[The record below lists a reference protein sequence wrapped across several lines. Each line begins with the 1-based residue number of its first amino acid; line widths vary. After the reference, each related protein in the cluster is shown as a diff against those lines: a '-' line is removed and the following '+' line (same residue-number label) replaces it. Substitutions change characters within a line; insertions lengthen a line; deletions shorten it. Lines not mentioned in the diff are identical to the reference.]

1 MSFKLKTLSK
11 VLILTGAATAA
22 PAWANSDLAEVEA
35 RIKKLEQQVNILVQR
50 LETQQV
56 SLNEQKQ
63 AIEDTNK
70 KTDGAAIAKTNGR
83 SLKFESADGDFVAQ
97 VGGRLQADAAFYDG
111 DIPSGE
117 GTDFRRIFLDLR
129 GQVYQDWAYRFQYD
143 FARPNG
149 SSSSRGIRDAY
160 IKYTGLDVGNITVGQ
175 FKAPFGLEH
184 LTSSLHSTFLERGLN
199 HVFTPDRRI
208 GVGFDSKGDNWT
220 FAIAGLG
227 GTAEDENNAGD
238 DQDEGWNL
246 VSRVTSTPFKS
257 DKGLIHVGLAARQN
271 WASDTDGSVRFRER
285 PEVRVDGSRLI
296 DTGTISDVDEQR
308 SYGLE
313 LAAVYGPFSVQA
325 EYIQTELERDQA
337 DDVDFDGWY
346 AYASYFLTGESRTYK
361 DGVFDRT
368 KPKSAVGKGGIGA
381 WEVAARYSTADLSD
395 QSIIGGELDNA
406 TLGLNWYATDNVRF
420 AANYIKVLDIDRP
433 GNALDG
439 QDGDIFAVRGQIDF

>member
-1 MSFKLKTLSK
+1 MSFKLNTLSK
-11 VLILTGAATAA
+11 ALVLAGAVTAT
-22 PAWANSDLAEVEA
+22 PAWAQPDLAEAEA

-63 AIEDTNK
+63 AIEETSK
-70 KTDGAAIAKTNGR
+70 KTDNAVIAKTNGR
-83 SLKFESADGDFVAQ
+83 SLKFESADGNFVAQ

-129 GQVYQDWAYRFQYD
+129 GQVYKDWAYRFQYD

-149 SSSSRGIRDAY
+149 NTSTRGIRDAY
-160 IKYTGLDVGNITVGQ
+160 IKYTGLDAGNITVGQ

-208 GVGFDSKGDNWT
+208 GVGFDTKGDNWT
-220 FAIAGLG
+220 FAVAGLG

-246 VSRVTSTPFKS
+246 VSRVTATPFKS

-271 WASDTDGSVRFRER
+271 WASDTDSSVRFRER

-296 DTGTISDVDEQR
+296 DTGSISDVDEQR

-313 LAAVYGPFSVQA
+313 LAGVYGPFSVQA

-337 DDVDFDGWY
+337 DDLDFDGWY

-368 KPKSAVGKGGIGA
+368 KPKSPVGKGGFGA

-395 QSIIGGELDNA
+395 QSIIGGELENA

-439 QDGDIFAVRGQIDF
+439 KDGDIFAVRGQIDF

>member
-11 VLILTGAATAA
+11 ALVVAGAITAT
-22 PAWANSDLAEVEA
+22 PAWAQSDLAEAEA

-63 AIEDTNK
+63 AIEETTK
-70 KTDGAAIAKTNGR
+70 KTDGAVIAKTNGH
-83 SLKFESADGDFVAQ
+83 SLKFESADGNFVAQ

-129 GQVYQDWAYRFQYD
+129 GQVYKDWAYRFQYD

-149 SSSSRGIRDAY
+149 NTSTRGIRDAY
-160 IKYTGLDVGNITVGQ
+160 IKYTGLDAGNITVGQ
-175 FKAPFGLEH
+175 FKSPFGLEH

-208 GVGFDSKGDNWT
+208 GVGFDTKGDNWT
-220 FAIAGLG
+220 FAVAGLG

-246 VSRVTSTPFKS
+246 ISRVTATPFKS
-257 DKGLIHVGLAARQN
+257 QKGLIHVGLAARQN
-271 WASDTDGSVRFRER
+271 WASDTDSSVRFRER

-296 DTGTISDVDEQR
+296 DTGSISDVDEQR

-313 LAAVYGPFSVQA
+313 LAGVYGPFSVQA

-337 DDVDFDGWY
+337 DDLDFDGWY

-368 KPKSAVGKGGIGA
+368 KPKSPVGKGGFGA

-433 GNALDG
+433 GNTLDG
-439 QDGDIFAVRGQIDF
+439 KDGDIFAVRGQIDF